1 MWKIFRNIAYQS
13 CDEMRRPKNVEKYQY
28 NYSESKLLR
37 KLSSA
42 ARWAGAKV
50 VYAVLLLY
58 YVLRSDEVPLKEKSK
73 ILGALGYFI
82 LPADMVLDFI
92 PMLGYSDDMAALLW
106 ALHSVATNISPQI
119 KSKAKERL
127 GELIKSYD
135 EQKINDVI

>member
-1 MWKIFRNIAYQS
+1 
-13 CDEMRRPKNVEKYQY
+13 MRRPKNVEKYQY

-135 EQKINDVI
+135 EQKIDDVI

>member
-1 MWKIFRNIAYQS
+1 
-13 CDEMRRPKNVEKYQY
+13 MRRPKNVEKYQY

-73 ILGALGYFI
+73 ILGTLGYFI
-82 LPADMVLDFI
+82 LPTDMVLDFI
-92 PMLGYSDDMAALLW
+92 PLLGYSDDMAALLW
-106 ALHSVATNISPQI
+106 ALHSVATNITPQI
-119 KSKAKERL
+119 KQQAKKRL
-127 GELIKSYD
+127 GELLESYD
-135 EQKINDVI
+135 ERKIDEVI

>member
-1 MWKIFRNIAYQS
+1 
-13 CDEMRRPKNVEKYQY
+13 MRRPKDVEKYQY

-119 KSKAKERL
+119 KFKAKERL